1 MTSIHPTA
9 IVADEAE
16 IADDVE
22 IGPFCVVGPHV
33 KLSAGVSLRS
43 HVCVEGTTTVGE
55 GTTIFPFASIGL
67 PPQDKKYQGEESRL
81 DIGAHCII
89 REHVTI
95 NPGTQ
100 GGGLVTR
107 IGERCLILVGAHV
120 AHDCVIGNEVIL
132 VNNVL
137 LGGHVVLEDFVIVG
151 GGAAV
156 HQFVRIGTHAFVGG
170 MSALEN
176 DVIPF
181 GSAIGNRANL
191 GGLNIVG
198 LKRRGFERESIHA
211 LRRAYRLLFAQ
222 EGTLKERLAD
232 VDTAFPDDVNVQR
245 IVAFIRSG
253 GDRAICTP
261 RGGREV

>member
-1 MTSIHPTA
+1 VTSIHPTA

-16 IADDVE
+16 IADGVE
-22 IGPFCVVGPHV
+22 IGPFCIVGPRV
-33 KLSAGVSLRS
+33 KLAAGVCLRS
-43 HVCVEGTTTVGE
+43 HICVDGTTSIGDN
-55 GTTIFPFASIGL
+55 TTIFPFASIGL

-81 DIGAHCII
+81 EIGANCII

-120 AHDCVIGNEVIL
+120 AHDCVIGNDVIL

-137 LGGHVVLEDFVIVG
+137 LGGHVTLEDFAIIG

-156 HQFVRIGTHAFVGG
+156 HQFVRVGAHAFVGG
-170 MSALEN
+170 MSGVEN

-181 GSAIGNRANL
+181 GSALGNRANL

-198 LKRRGFERESIHA
+198 LKRRGFERDSIHA
-211 LRRAYRLLFAQ
+211 LRRSYRLLFAQ
-222 EGTLKERLAD
+222 EGTLKERLSD
-232 VDTAFPDDVNVQR
+232 VEAAFPDEPNVQR
-245 IVAFIRSG
+245 IVAFIREG

-261 RGGREV
+261 RGAREV